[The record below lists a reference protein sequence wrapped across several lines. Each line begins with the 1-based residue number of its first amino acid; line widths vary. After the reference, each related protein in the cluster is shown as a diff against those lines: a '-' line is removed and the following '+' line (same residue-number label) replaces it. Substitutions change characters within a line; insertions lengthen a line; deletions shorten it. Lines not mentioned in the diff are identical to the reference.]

1 MEKKNTNF
9 SSRGQQH
16 YNFKRRKKI
25 TSLSGQMSY
34 KFQTEKNE
42 FENEKEVR
50 RETNKKREVFGSRF
64 TYGMKD

>member
-1 MEKKNTNF
+1 
-9 SSRGQQH
+9 
-16 YNFKRRKKI
+16 
-25 TSLSGQMSY
+25 MSY